1 MDESTEGFDLKS
13 VGASPSP
20 VAKKA
25 LLDKDATVEFKF
37 GDRSWSLR
45 VSATDPGRRRKQQRA
60 MVQFAENVP
69 FDKLSPEDAFR
80 VRCLASVATHVDDLP
95 KELWDAVQSWD
106 AVLAE
111 LYFLVE
117 DHSDKYF
124 RSVFGSG
131 EGEERAGD

>member
-13 VGASPSP
+13 VGVSAQPP
-20 VAKKA
+20 AKKP
-25 LLDKDATVEFKF
+25 LLEKDVTQEFKF
-37 GDRSWSLR
+37 GDRAWSLR

-69 FDKLSPEDAFR
+69 FEKLSPEDAFR
-80 VRCLASVATHVDDLP
+80 VRCLASVATHIDDLP
-95 KELWDAVQSWD
+95 EDLWDAVQTWD
-106 AVLAE
+106 VILAE

-124 RSVFGSG
+124 RSIFGSG
-131 EGEERAGD
+131 EGEAGARD